1 MPLST
6 PYDAPLSF
14 DGHLNEVQAGIM
26 SGPARILNRRHRS
39 TPQATSDDE
48 LADMTTPQPGLAI
61 LARIIVRLHSRAVA
75 TKTGLS
81 QDPGEDAPKDPSK
94 CQPNGKGNR
103 RRRIRK
109 SNMHTSGLARGKDE

>member
-1 MPLST
+1 
-6 PYDAPLSF
+6 
-14 DGHLNEVQAGIM
+14 M

-39 TPQATSDDE
+39 TPRSTSSDE

-61 LARIIVRLHSRAVA
+61 LARIIARLHGRAVA
-75 TKTGLS
+75 TETGLS
-81 QDPGEDAPKDPSK
+81 QDPGENASKDPAK
-94 CQPNGKGNR
+94 RQPNGKGNR